1 MKLIY
6 RNQSQGQKVLNVM
19 LLTAFL
25 SLVLAYIIG
34 VSGGHHEPWLPTIS
48 ELDEYNAL
56 YPVEYTNEEGDVVQK
71 IGLEGTLWS
80 AGLSLAGVMSIPVWI
95 KLYNKWDG
103 QLRSSNADRKWLWFN
118 LLFVVMA
125 QIATVSFIWTVNLP
139 LNQYPIPHGVTAGL
153 YFYLTLL
160 LGTVAILV
168 VRQIDNYPKDVIKI
182 RLALNLAGYAS
193 MALLALTVPEDV
205 RPLFMYKDLGP
216 EHLHSEH
223 AMPSLFEWLMVFTA
237 QIGYFY
243 TLNHDMEGES
253 IIE

>member
-6 RNQSQGQKVLNVM
+6 RNQSQGQKVLNFM

-25 SLVLAYIIG
+25 PLVLAYIIG
-34 VSGGHHEPWLPTIS
+34 VTNGHHEPWLPTIS
-48 ELDEYNAL
+48 ELDETT
-56 YPVEYTNEEGDVVQK
+56 P
-71 IGLEGTLWS
+71 EGTLWS
-80 AGLSLAGVMSIPVWI
+80 AGLTLAGVISIPVWI

-139 LNQYPIPHGVTAGL
+139 LNKYPIPHGVTAGL

-168 VRQIDNYPKDVIKI
+168 VRKIDNYPKDIIKI
-182 RLALNLAGYAS
+182 RLVLNLAGYAS
-193 MALLALTVPEDV
+193 MALLALTVPEGV
-205 RPLFMYKDLGP
+205 KPLFMYKDLGAD
-216 EHLHSEH
+216 HLHSVH

-253 IIE
+253 IVD

>member
-6 RNQSQGQKVLNVM
+6 RNQSQGQKVLNFM

-34 VSGGHHEPWLPTIS
+34 VSNDHHEVWLPTIS
-48 ELDEYNAL
+48 ELDEAT
-56 YPVEYTNEEGDVVQK
+56 P
-71 IGLEGTLWS
+71 EGTLWS
-80 AGLSLAGVMSIPVWI
+80 AGLTLAGVMSIPVWI
-95 KLYNKWDG
+95 KLYQKWDG

-139 LNQYPIPHGVTAGL
+139 LNKYPIPHGVTAGL

-168 VRQIDNYPKDVIKI
+168 VRKIDDYPKDVIKI
-182 RLALNLAGYAS
+182 RLVLNLAGYAS
-193 MALLALTVPEDV
+193 MALLALTVPEGV
-205 RPLFMYKDLGP
+205 KPLFMYKDLGAD
-216 EHLHSEH
+216 HLHSVH

-243 TLNHDMEGES
+243 TLNHDLEDES

>member
-6 RNQSQGQKVLNVM
+6 RNQSQGQKILNFM

-34 VSGGHHEPWLPTIS
+34 VSNGHHEPWLPTIS
-48 ELDEYNAL
+48 ELDETT
-56 YPVEYTNEEGDVVQK
+56 P
-71 IGLEGTLWS
+71 EGTLWS
-80 AGLSLAGVMSIPVWI
+80 AGLTLAGVISIPVWI

-139 LNQYPIPHGVTAGL
+139 LNKYPIPHGVTAGL

-168 VRQIDNYPKDVIKI
+168 VRQIDNYPKDIIKI
-182 RLALNLAGYAS
+182 RLVLNLAGYAS
-193 MALLALTVPEDV
+193 MALLALTVPEGV
-205 RPLFMYKDLGP
+205 KPLFMYKDLGAD
-216 EHLHSEH
+216 HLHSVH

-253 IIE
+253 IVD

>member
-6 RNQSQGQKVLNVM
+6 RNQSQGQKVLNFM

-25 SLVLAYIIG
+25 SLVLAYLIG
-34 VSGGHHEPWLPTIS
+34 VSNDHHEVWLPTIS
-48 ELDEYNAL
+48 ELDEAT
-56 YPVEYTNEEGDVVQK
+56 P
-71 IGLEGTLWS
+71 EGTLWS
-80 AGLSLAGVMSIPVWI
+80 AGLTLAGVMSIPVWI
-95 KLYNKWDG
+95 KLYQKWDG

-139 LNQYPIPHGVTAGL
+139 LNKYPIPHGVTAGL

-168 VRQIDNYPKDVIKI
+168 VRKIDNYPKDIIKI
-182 RLALNLAGYAS
+182 RLVLNLAGYAS
-193 MALLALTVPEDV
+193 MALLALTVPEGV
-205 RPLFMYKDLGP
+205 KPLFMYKDLGAD
-216 EHLHSEH
+216 HLHSVH

-243 TLNHDMEGES
+243 TFNHDMEGES

>member
-6 RNQSQGQKVLNVM
+6 RNQSQGQKILNVM

-34 VSGGHHEPWLPTIS
+34 VTNGHHEPWLPTIS
-48 ELDEYNAL
+48 ELDETT
-56 YPVEYTNEEGDVVQK
+56 P
-71 IGLEGTLWS
+71 EGTLWS
-80 AGLSLAGVMSIPVWI
+80 AGLTLAGVISIPVWI

-139 LNQYPIPHGVTAGL
+139 LNKYPIPHGVTAGL

-168 VRQIDNYPKDVIKI
+168 VRKIDNYPKDVIKI
-182 RLALNLAGYAS
+182 RLVLNLAGYAS
-193 MALLALTVPEDV
+193 MALLALTVPEGV
-205 RPLFMYKDLGP
+205 KPLFMYKDLGAD
-216 EHLHSEH
+216 HLHSVH

-243 TLNHDMEGES
+243 TFNHDMEGES

>member
-6 RNQSQGQKVLNVM
+6 RNQSQGQKVLNFM

-34 VSGGHHEPWLPTIS
+34 VTNGHHEPWLPTIS
-48 ELDEYNAL
+48 ELDETT
-56 YPVEYTNEEGDVVQK
+56 P
-71 IGLEGTLWS
+71 EGTLWS
-80 AGLSLAGVMSIPVWI
+80 AGLTAAGVMSIPVWI
-95 KLYNKWDG
+95 KLYQKWDG

-139 LNQYPIPHGVTAGL
+139 LNKYPIPHGVTAGL

-168 VRQIDNYPKDVIKI
+168 VRKIDNYPKDIIKI
-182 RLALNLAGYAS
+182 RLVLNLAGYAS
-193 MALLALTVPEDV
+193 MALLALTVPEGV
-205 RPLFMYKDLGP
+205 KPLFMYKDLGAD
-216 EHLHSEH
+216 HLHSVH

-253 IIE
+253 IVD

>member
-6 RNQSQGQKVLNVM
+6 RNQSQGQKVLNFM

-34 VSGGHHEPWLPTIS
+34 VTNGHHEPWLPTIS
-48 ELDEYNAL
+48 ELDETT
-56 YPVEYTNEEGDVVQK
+56 P
-71 IGLEGTLWS
+71 EGTLWS
-80 AGLSLAGVMSIPVWI
+80 AGLTLAGVISIPVWI

-139 LNQYPIPHGVTAGL
+139 LNKYPIPHGVTAGL

-168 VRQIDNYPKDVIKI
+168 VRKIDNYPKDVIKI
-182 RLALNLAGYAS
+182 RLVLNLAGYAS
-193 MALLALTVPEDV
+193 MALLALTVPEGV
-205 RPLFMYKDLGP
+205 KPLFMYKDLGAD
-216 EHLHSEH
+216 HLHSVH

-243 TLNHDMEGES
+243 TFNHDMEGES

>member
-6 RNQSQGQKVLNVM
+6 RNQSQGQKVLNFM

-34 VSGGHHEPWLPTIS
+34 VSNDHHEVWLPTIS
-48 ELDEYNAL
+48 ELDEAT
-56 YPVEYTNEEGDVVQK
+56 P
-71 IGLEGTLWS
+71 EGTLWS
-80 AGLSLAGVMSIPVWI
+80 AGLTLAGVMSIPVWI
-95 KLYNKWDG
+95 KLYQKWDG

-139 LNQYPIPHGVTAGL
+139 LNKYPIPHGVTAGL

-168 VRQIDNYPKDVIKI
+168 VRKIDNYPKDIIKI
-182 RLALNLAGYAS
+182 RLVLNLAGYAS
-193 MALLALTVPEDV
+193 MALLALTVPEGV
-205 RPLFMYKDLGP
+205 RPLFMYKDLGAD
-216 EHLHSEH
+216 HLHSVH

-243 TLNHDMEGES
+243 TFNHDMEDES

>member
-6 RNQSQGQKVLNVM
+6 RNQSQGQKVLNFM

-34 VSGGHHEPWLPTIS
+34 VSNDHHEVWLPTIS
-48 ELDEYNAL
+48 ELDEAT
-56 YPVEYTNEEGDVVQK
+56 P
-71 IGLEGTLWS
+71 EGTLWS
-80 AGLSLAGVMSIPVWI
+80 AGLTLAGVMSIPVWI
-95 KLYNKWDG
+95 KLYQKWDG

-139 LNQYPIPHGVTAGL
+139 LNKYPIPHGVTAGL

-193 MALLALTVPEDV
+193 MALLALTVPEGV
-205 RPLFMYKDLGP
+205 KPLFMYKDLGAD
-216 EHLHSEH
+216 HLHSVH

-243 TLNHDMEGES
+243 TFNHDMEGES

>member
-6 RNQSQGQKVLNVM
+6 RNQSQGQKILNFM

-34 VSGGHHEPWLPTIS
+34 VSNGHHEPWLPTIS
-48 ELDEYNAL
+48 ELDETT
-56 YPVEYTNEEGDVVQK
+56 P
-71 IGLEGTLWS
+71 EGTLWS
-80 AGLSLAGVMSIPVWI
+80 AGLTLAGVMSIPVWI
-95 KLYNKWDG
+95 KLYQKWDG
-103 QLRSSNADRKWLWFN
+103 QLRRSNADRKWLWFN

-139 LNQYPIPHGVTAGL
+139 LNKYPIPHGDTAGL

-168 VRQIDNYPKDVIKI
+168 VRKIDNYPKNIIKI
-182 RLALNLAGYAS
+182 RLALNLAGYAC
-193 MALLALTVPEDV
+193 MALLALTVPEGV
-205 RPLFMYKDLGP
+205 KPLFMYKDLGAD
-216 EHLHSEH
+216 HLHSVH

>member
-6 RNQSQGQKVLNVM
+6 RNQSQGQKILNVM

-34 VSGGHHEPWLPTIS
+34 VSNGHHEPWLPTIS
-48 ELDEYNAL
+48 ELDEAT
-56 YPVEYTNEEGDVVQK
+56 P
-71 IGLEGTLWS
+71 EGTLWS
-80 AGLSLAGVMSIPVWI
+80 AGLTLAGVMSIPVWI

-103 QLRSSNADRKWLWFN
+103 QLRSSNADPKWLWFN

-139 LNQYPIPHGVTAGL
+139 LNKYPIPHGVTAGL

-168 VRQIDNYPKDVIKI
+168 VRKIDNYPKDVIKI

-193 MALLALTVPEDV
+193 MALLALTVPEGV
-205 RPLFMYKDLGP
+205 KPLFMYKDLGAD
-216 EHLHSEH
+216 HLHSVH

-243 TLNHDMEGES
+243 TFNYDMEDES

>member
-6 RNQSQGQKVLNVM
+6 RNQSQGQKILNFM

-34 VSGGHHEPWLPTIS
+34 VSNDHHEVWLPTIS
-48 ELDEYNAL
+48 ELDEAT
-56 YPVEYTNEEGDVVQK
+56 P
-71 IGLEGTLWS
+71 EGTLWS
-80 AGLSLAGVMSIPVWI
+80 AGLTLAGVMSIPVWI
-95 KLYNKWDG
+95 KLYQKWDG

-139 LNQYPIPHGVTAGL
+139 LNKYPIPHGVTAGL

-168 VRQIDNYPKDVIKI
+168 VRKIDNYPKDIIKI
-182 RLALNLAGYAS
+182 RLVLNLAGYAS
-193 MALLALTVPEDV
+193 MALLALTVPEGV
-205 RPLFMYKDLGP
+205 KPLFMYKDLGAD
-216 EHLHSEH
+216 HLHSVH

>member
-6 RNQSQGQKVLNVM
+6 RNQSQGQKILNIM

-34 VSGGHHEPWLPTIS
+34 VSYGHHEPWLPTIS
-48 ELDEYNAL
+48 ELDETK
-56 YPVEYTNEEGDVVQK
+56 P
-71 IGLEGTLWS
+71 EGTLCS
-80 AGLSLAGVMSIPVWI
+80 AGLTAAGVMSIPVWI
-95 KLYNKWDG
+95 KLYQKWDG

-139 LNQYPIPHGVTAGL
+139 LNKYPIPHGVTAGL

-168 VRQIDNYPKDVIKI
+168 VRKIDNYPKDVIKI
-182 RLALNLAGYAS
+182 RLVLNLAGYAS
-193 MALLALTVPEDV
+193 MALLALTVPEGV
-205 RPLFMYKDLGP
+205 KPLFMYKDLGAD
-216 EHLHSEH
+216 HLHSVH

-243 TLNHDMEGES
+243 TFNHVMEGES

>member
-34 VSGGHHEPWLPTIS
+34 VSNGHHEPWLPTIS
-48 ELDEYNAL
+48 ELDETK
-56 YPVEYTNEEGDVVQK
+56 P
-71 IGLEGTLWS
+71 EGTLWS
-80 AGLSLAGVMSIPVWI
+80 AGLTAAGVMSIPVWI

-139 LNQYPIPHGVTAGL
+139 LDVYPIPHGVTAGL

-205 RPLFMYKDLGP
+205 RPLFMYKDLGAD
-216 EHLHSEH
+216 HLHSVH

>member
-34 VSGGHHEPWLPTIS
+34 VSYGHHEPWLPTIS
-48 ELDEYNAL
+48 ELDETT
-56 YPVEYTNEEGDVVQK
+56 P
-71 IGLEGTLWS
+71 EGTLWS
-80 AGLSLAGVMSIPVWI
+80 AGLTLAGVMSIPVWI

-139 LNQYPIPHGVTAGL
+139 LDVYPIPHGVTAGL

-193 MALLALTVPEDV
+193 MALLALTVPEGV
-205 RPLFMYKDLGP
+205 RPLFMYMDLGAD
-216 EHLHSEH
+216 HLHSVH

-243 TLNHDMEGES
+243 TFNYDMEGEA

>member
-6 RNQSQGQKVLNVM
+6 RNQSQGQKILNVM

-34 VSGGHHEPWLPTIS
+34 VSNGHHEAWLPTIS
-48 ELDEYNAL
+48 ELDEAT
-56 YPVEYTNEEGDVVQK
+56 P
-71 IGLEGTLWS
+71 EGTLWS
-80 AGLSLAGVMSIPVWI
+80 AGLTLAGVMSIPVWI

-103 QLRSSNADRKWLWFN
+103 QLRSSNADPKWLWFN

-139 LNQYPIPHGVTAGL
+139 FNKYPVPHGVTSGL

-168 VRQIDNYPKDVIKI
+168 VRKIDNYPKDVIKI

-193 MALLALTVPEDV
+193 MALLALTVPEGV
-205 RPLFMYKDLGP
+205 KPLFMYKDLGAD
-216 EHLHSEH
+216 HLHSVH

-243 TLNHDMEGES
+243 TFNYDMEDEA

>member
-1 MKLIY
+1 MKLIS
-6 RNQSQGQKVLNVM
+6 RNQSQGQKVLNFM

-34 VSGGHHEPWLPTIS
+34 VSNDHHEVWLPTIS
-48 ELDEYNAL
+48 ELDEAT
-56 YPVEYTNEEGDVVQK
+56 P
-71 IGLEGTLWS
+71 EGTLWS
-80 AGLSLAGVMSIPVWI
+80 AGLTLAGVMSIPVWI

-118 LLFVVMA
+118 LLFVVIA

-139 LNQYPIPHGVTAGL
+139 LNKYPIPHGVTAGL

-168 VRQIDNYPKDVIKI
+168 VRKIDNYPKDVIKI
-182 RLALNLAGYAS
+182 RLVLNLAGYAS
-193 MALLALTVPEDV
+193 MALLALTVPEGV
-205 RPLFMYKDLGP
+205 KPLFMYKDLGAD
-216 EHLHSEH
+216 HLHSVH

-243 TLNHDMEGES
+243 TFNHDMEGES

>member
-6 RNQSQGQKVLNVM
+6 RNQSQGQKILNFM

-34 VSGGHHEPWLPTIS
+34 VSNGHHEPWLPTIS
-48 ELDEYNAL
+48 ELDETT
-56 YPVEYTNEEGDVVQK
+56 P
-71 IGLEGTLWS
+71 EGTLWS
-80 AGLSLAGVMSIPVWI
+80 AGLTLAGVISIPVWI

-139 LNQYPIPHGVTAGL
+139 LNKYPIPHGVTAGL

-168 VRQIDNYPKDVIKI
+168 VRQIDNYPKDIIKI
-182 RLALNLAGYAS
+182 RLVLNLAGYAS
-193 MALLALTVPEDV
+193 MALLALTVPEGV
-205 RPLFMYKDLGP
+205 KPLFMYKDLGAD
-216 EHLHSEH
+216 HLHSVH

>member
-6 RNQSQGQKVLNVM
+6 RNQSQGQKILNIM

-34 VSGGHHEPWLPTIS
+34 VSNGHHEPWLPTIS
-48 ELDEYNAL
+48 ELDETT
-56 YPVEYTNEEGDVVQK
+56 P
-71 IGLEGTLWS
+71 EGTLWS
-80 AGLSLAGVMSIPVWI
+80 AGLTLAGVISIPVWI

-139 LNQYPIPHGVTAGL
+139 LNKYPIPHGVTAGL

-168 VRQIDNYPKDVIKI
+168 VRKIDNYPKDVIKI

-193 MALLALTVPEDV
+193 MALLALTVPEGV
-205 RPLFMYKDLGP
+205 KPLFMYKDLGAD
-216 EHLHSEH
+216 HLHSVH

-243 TLNHDMEGES
+243 TFNHDMEGES

>member
-34 VSGGHHEPWLPTIS
+34 VSNGHHEAWLPTIS
-48 ELDEYNAL
+48 ELDEAT
-56 YPVEYTNEEGDVVQK
+56 P
-71 IGLEGTLWS
+71 EGTLWS

-139 LNQYPIPHGVTAGL
+139 LNKYPIPHGVTAGL

-193 MALLALTVPEDV
+193 MALLALTVPEGV
-205 RPLFMYKDLGP
+205 RPLFMYKDLGAD
-216 EHLHSEH
+216 HLHSVH

>member
-6 RNQSQGQKVLNVM
+6 RNQSQGQKALNFM

-34 VSGGHHEPWLPTIS
+34 VTNGHHEPWLPTIS
-48 ELDEYNAL
+48 ELDETT
-56 YPVEYTNEEGDVVQK
+56 P
-71 IGLEGTLWS
+71 EGTLWS
-80 AGLSLAGVMSIPVWI
+80 AGLTLAGVISIPVWI

-139 LNQYPIPHGVTAGL
+139 LNKYPIPHGVTAGL

-168 VRQIDNYPKDVIKI
+168 VRKIDNYPKDIIKI
-182 RLALNLAGYAS
+182 RLVLNLAGYAS
-193 MALLALTVPEDV
+193 MALLALTVPEGV
-205 RPLFMYKDLGP
+205 KPLFMYKDLGAD
-216 EHLHSEH
+216 HLHSVH

-253 IIE
+253 IVD

>member
-6 RNQSQGQKVLNVM
+6 RNQSQGQKVLNFM

-34 VSGGHHEPWLPTIS
+34 VTNGHHEPWLPTIS
-48 ELDEYNAL
+48 ELDETT
-56 YPVEYTNEEGDVVQK
+56 P
-71 IGLEGTLWS
+71 EGTLWS
-80 AGLSLAGVMSIPVWI
+80 AGLTLAGVISIPVWI

-139 LNQYPIPHGVTAGL
+139 LNKYPIPHGVTAGL

-168 VRQIDNYPKDVIKI
+168 VRQIDNYPKDIIKI
-182 RLALNLAGYAS
+182 RLVLNLAGYAS
-193 MALLALTVPEDV
+193 MALLALTVPEGV
-205 RPLFMYKDLGP
+205 KPLFMYKDLGAD
-216 EHLHSEH
+216 HLHSVH

-253 IIE
+253 IVD

>member
-6 RNQSQGQKVLNVM
+6 RNQSQGQKILNIM

-34 VSGGHHEPWLPTIS
+34 VSYGHHEPWLPTIS
-48 ELDEYNAL
+48 ELDETK
-56 YPVEYTNEEGDVVQK
+56 P
-71 IGLEGTLWS
+71 EGTLWS
-80 AGLSLAGVMSIPVWI
+80 AGLTAAGVMSIPVWI
-95 KLYNKWDG
+95 KLYNKWDA
-103 QLRSSNADRKWLWFN
+103 QLRSSNAERKWLWFN

-139 LNQYPIPHGVTAGL
+139 LNKYPIPHGVTAGL

-168 VRQIDNYPKDVIKI
+168 VRKIDNYPKDIIKI

-193 MALLALTVPEDV
+193 MALLALTVPDGAK
-205 RPLFMYKDLGP
+205 PLFMYESLGAD
-216 EHLHSEH
+216 HLHSEH

-243 TLNHDMEGES
+243 TFNYDMEGES
-253 IIE
+253 IVE

>member
-6 RNQSQGQKVLNVM
+6 RNQSQGQKILNVM

-34 VSGGHHEPWLPTIS
+34 VSYGHHEAWLPTIS
-48 ELDEYNAL
+48 ELDEAT
-56 YPVEYTNEEGDVVQK
+56 P
-71 IGLEGTLWS
+71 EGTLWS
-80 AGLSLAGVMSIPVWI
+80 AGLTLAGVMSIPVWI
-95 KLYNKWDG
+95 KLYNKWDA

-139 LNQYPIPHGVTAGL
+139 FNQYPVPHGVTSGL

-168 VRQIDNYPKDVIKI
+168 VRKIDNYPKDLI
-182 RLALNLAGYAS
+182 RARVALNLAGYLC
-193 MALLALTVPEDV
+193 MVLLALSVPEGAK
-205 RPLFMYKDLGP
+205 PLFMNMSLGP
-216 EHLHSEH
+216 DHDHSVH
-223 AMPSLFEWLMVFTA
+223 AMTSLFEWLMVFTA

-243 TLNHDMEGES
+243 TFNYDMEGEA

>member
-6 RNQSQGQKVLNVM
+6 RNQSQGQKVLNFM

-34 VSGGHHEPWLPTIS
+34 VSYGHHEPWLPTIS
-48 ELDEYNAL
+48 ELDETK
-56 YPVEYTNEEGDVVQK
+56 P
-71 IGLEGTLWS
+71 EGTLWS
-80 AGLSLAGVMSIPVWI
+80 AGLTAAGVMSIPVWI
-95 KLYNKWDG
+95 KLYQKWDG

-139 LNQYPIPHGVTAGL
+139 FNQYAVPHGVTSGL

-168 VRQIDNYPKDVIKI
+168 VRKIDNYPKDVIKI
-182 RLALNLAGYAS
+182 RLALNLAGYAC
-193 MALLALTVPEDV
+193 MVLLGLSVRALTTDV
-205 RPLFMYKDLGP
+205 CEEPCRPLFMNMSMDPDHDHIIHYKV
-216 EHLHSEH
+216 
-223 AMPSLFEWLMVFTA
+223 AIFEWLMVFTA

-243 TLNHDMEGES
+243 TFNYDLKDES

>member
-1 MKLIY
+1 VKLIY
-6 RNQSQGQKVLNVM
+6 RDQSQGQKVLNVM
-19 LLTAFL
+19 LLIAFL
-25 SLVLAYIIG
+25 SLVLSYIIG
-34 VSGGHHEPWLPTIS
+34 MTYDHHEPWLPTIS
-48 ELDEYNAL
+48 ELDEET
-56 YPVEYTNEEGDVVQK
+56 P
-71 IGLEGTLWS
+71 EGTLWS
-80 AGLSLAGVMSIPVWI
+80 AGLSLAGVISIPVWI
-95 KLYNKWDG
+95 KLYNKWDA

-139 LNQYPIPHGVTAGL
+139 LNKYPIPHGVTAGL

-168 VRQIDNYPKDVIKI
+168 VRKIDNYPKDIIKI
-182 RLALNLAGYAS
+182 RLVLNLAGYAS
-193 MALLALTVPEDV
+193 MALLALTVPEGV
-205 RPLFMYKDLGP
+205 KPLFMYKDLGAD
-216 EHLHSEH
+216 HLHSVH

-253 IIE
+253 IVD

>member
-6 RNQSQGQKVLNVM
+6 RNQSQGQKILNVM

-34 VSGGHHEPWLPTIS
+34 VTNGHHEAWLPTIS
-48 ELDEYNAL
+48 ELDEAT
-56 YPVEYTNEEGDVVQK
+56 P
-71 IGLEGTLWS
+71 EGTLWS
-80 AGLSLAGVMSIPVWI
+80 AGLTAAGVLSIPIWI

-125 QIATVSFIWTVNLP
+125 QIATVSSIWTVNLP
-139 LNQYPIPHGVTAGL
+139 FNQYPVPHGVTSGL

-168 VRQIDNYPKDVIKI
+168 VRKIDNYPKDLI
-182 RLALNLAGYAS
+182 RARVALNLAGYLC
-193 MALLALTVPEDV
+193 MVLLALSVPEGAK
-205 RPLFMYKDLGP
+205 PLFMNMSLGP
-216 EHLHSEH
+216 DHDHSVH
-223 AMPSLFEWLMVFTA
+223 AMTSLFEWLMVFTA

-243 TLNHDMEGES
+243 TFNYDMEGEA

>member
-6 RNQSQGQKVLNVM
+6 RNQSQGQKILNVM

-34 VSGGHHEPWLPTIS
+34 VSYGHHEAWLPTIS
-48 ELDEYNAL
+48 ELDEAT
-56 YPVEYTNEEGDVVQK
+56 P
-71 IGLEGTLWS
+71 EGTLWS
-80 AGLSLAGVMSIPVWI
+80 AGLTAAGVLSIPIWI

-139 LNQYPIPHGVTAGL
+139 LNQYPVPHGVTAGL

-193 MALLALTVPEDV
+193 MALLALTVPEGV
-205 RPLFMYKDLGP
+205 RPLFMYKDLGAD
-216 EHLHSEH
+216 HLHSVH

>member
-6 RNQSQGQKVLNVM
+6 RNQSQGQKILNVM

-34 VSGGHHEPWLPTIS
+34 VSYGHHEAWLPTIS
-48 ELDEYNAL
+48 ELDEAT
-56 YPVEYTNEEGDVVQK
+56 P
-71 IGLEGTLWS
+71 EGTLWS
-80 AGLSLAGVMSIPVWI
+80 AGLTAAGVLSIPIWI
-95 KLYNKWDG
+95 KLYQKWDG
-103 QLRSSNADRKWLWFN
+103 QLRRSNADPKWLWFN

-125 QIATVSFIWTVNLP
+125 QIAAVSFIWTVNLP
-139 LNQYPIPHGVTAGL
+139 FNKYPVPHGVTSGL

-168 VRQIDNYPKDVIKI
+168 VRKIDHYPKDLI
-182 RLALNLAGYAS
+182 RARVALNLAGYLC
-193 MALLALTVPEDV
+193 MVLLALSVPENAK
-205 RPLFMYKDLGP
+205 PLFMNMSLGP
-216 EHLHSEH
+216 DHDHSVH
-223 AMPSLFEWLMVFTA
+223 AMTSLFEWLMVFTA

-243 TLNHDMEGES
+243 TFNYDMEGEA

>member
-6 RNQSQGQKVLNVM
+6 RNQSQGQKILNVM

-34 VSGGHHEPWLPTIS
+34 VSYGHHEAWLPTIS
-48 ELDEYNAL
+48 ELDETT
-56 YPVEYTNEEGDVVQK
+56 P
-71 IGLEGTLWS
+71 EGTLWS
-80 AGLSLAGVMSIPVWI
+80 AGLTAAGVLSIPVWI
-95 KLYNKWDG
+95 KLYNKWDA

-139 LNQYPIPHGVTAGL
+139 FNQYPVPHGVTSGL

>member
-6 RNQSQGQKVLNVM
+6 RNQSQGQKVLNFM

-34 VSGGHHEPWLPTIS
+34 VSYGHHEPWLPTIS
-48 ELDEYNAL
+48 ELDETK
-56 YPVEYTNEEGDVVQK
+56 P
-71 IGLEGTLWS
+71 EGTLWS
-80 AGLSLAGVMSIPVWI
+80 AGLTAAGVMSIPVWI

-139 LNQYPIPHGVTAGL
+139 LNQYPVPHGVTAGL

-205 RPLFMYKDLGP
+205 RPLFMYKDLGAD
-216 EHLHSEH
+216 HLHSVH